1 MTIASRAANKLAER
15 RGADPTLPW
24 GNSQPPTNGQL
35 GMPVA
40 GVSVSEKTVL
50 SIAAAYSCL
59 RVISDAVATLP
70 LYNYVG
76 SKDKKREVAKP
87 SVLVQ
92 PYAEVTRVTWFSQA
106 TISLVGRG
114 NVFGQIVER
123 DTNLYPAQIKLIHPD
138 NAQVR
143 RLTDGTREYK
153 YFGKTIPPDDVF
165 HVPYLSVP
173 GSLVGLNPVEYL
185 RYTFALAHAADLYGG
200 AFFQNSAFPSGLIS
214 VEGDL
219 EEEEVLALQQDWNQQ
234 HQGIGQAHRI
244 GVITGGADFHAIS
257 IAPED
262 AQFIESRQLSRA
274 EIATLFGVPPHMIG
288 DVDRTSSWGMGIEQQ
303 ERMFNNTT
311 LNGILQRFSEAF
323 SSNEVTPNG
332 QYAEFDLS
340 DRYKGDMLTRYQAY
354 VLGRNGG
361 WLNADEIRAMEGQS
375 AIPEGK
381 GTDYLQPLN
390 MGVLS
395 GPGAPPNPIEQPKP
409 PTSGGEPQPPGGLDG
424 Q

>member
-1 MTIASRAANKLAER
+1 M
-15 RGADPTLPW
+15 
-24 GNSQPPTNGQL
+24 
-35 GMPVA
+35 
-40 GVSVSEKTVL
+40 
-50 SIAAAYSCL
+50 
-59 RVISDAVATLP
+59 
-70 LYNYVG
+70 
-76 SKDKKREVAKP
+76 
-87 SVLVQ
+87 
-92 PYAEVTRVTWFSQA
+92 
-106 TISLVGRG
+106 
-114 NVFGQIVER
+114 
-123 DTNLYPAQIKLIHPD
+123 
-138 NAQVR
+138 
-143 RLTDGTREYK
+143 
-153 YFGKTIPPDDVF
+153 F
-165 HVPYLSVP
+165 HIPYLSVP
-173 GSLVGLNPVEYL
+173 GALVGLNPVEYL

-219 EEEEVLALQQDWNQQ
+219 EEDEVLALQQDWNQQ

-340 DRYKGDMLTRYQAY
+340 DRYKGDMLTRFQSY

-361 WLNADEIRAMEGQS
+361 WLNSDEIRAFEGQ
-375 AIPEGK
+375 APIPDGA
-381 GTDYLQPLN
+381 GQDYLQPLN
-390 MGVLS
+390 MGVL
-395 GPGAPPNPIEQPKP
+395 GQVPDPMKP
-409 PTSGGEPQPPGGLDG
+409 PTSGGEPQSPGGLDAPPK
-424 Q
+424 

>member
-1 MTIASRAANKLAER
+1 MTIASRAASKLAER

-35 GMPVA
+35 GSPIA
-40 GVSVSEKTVL
+40 GVNVSEKTVL

-70 LYNYVG
+70 LYTFVG
-76 SKDKKREVAKP
+76 EQEKRRSVAKP

-92 PYAEVTRVTWFSQA
+92 PYAEITRVTWFSQA

-123 DTNLYPAQIKLIHPD
+123 DSNLYPAQIKLVHPD

-143 RLTDGTREYK
+143 RLADGTPQYK
-153 YFGKTIPPDDVF
+153 YFGKTIPIDDVF
-165 HVPYLSVP
+165 HIPYLSVP
-173 GSLVGLNPVEYL
+173 GALVGLNPVEYL

-200 AFFQNSAFPSGLIS
+200 AFFENSAFPSGLIS
-214 VEGDL
+214 AEGDL
-219 EEEEVLALQQDWNQQ
+219 EEDEVLALQQDWNQQ

-340 DRYKGDMLTRYQAY
+340 DRYKGDMLTRFQSY

-361 WLNADEIRAMEGQS
+361 WLNSDEIRAFEGQ
-375 AIPEGK
+375 APIPDGA
-381 GTDYLQPLN
+381 GQDYLQPLN
-390 MGVLS
+390 MGVL
-395 GPGAPPNPIEQPKP
+395 GQVPDPMKP
-409 PTSGGEPQPPGGLDG
+409 PTSGGEPQSPGGLDAPPK
-424 Q
+424 

>member
-1 MTIASRAANKLAER
+1 
-15 RGADPTLPW
+15 
-24 GNSQPPTNGQL
+24 
-35 GMPVA
+35 MPVA
-40 GVSVSEKTVL
+40 GVQVSEKTVL

-70 LYNYVG
+70 LYNYIG
-76 SKDKKREVAKP
+76 TKAKKREVTKP
-87 SVLVQ
+87 GVLVK
-92 PYAEVTRVTWFSQA
+92 PYAECTRITWFTQA

-143 RLTDGTREYK
+143 RVTSGANSGQVEYK
-153 YFGKTIPPDDVF
+153 YFGKTVPIDDVF
-165 HVPYLSVP
+165 HIPYLSVP
-173 GSLVGLNPVEYL
+173 GALVGLNPVEYL

-219 EEEEVLALQQDWNQQ
+219 EEDEVLALQQDWNQQ
-234 HQGIGQAHRI
+234 HKGIGQAHRI

-274 EIATLFGVPPHMIG
+274 EIATLYGVPPHMIG

-323 SSNEVTPNG
+323 SDNNVTPNG
-332 QYAEFDLS
+332 QYAEFDLA
-340 DRYKGDMLTRYQAY
+340 DRYKNDILTESQAD
-354 VLGRNGG
+354 VLARNGG
-361 WLNADEIRAMEGQS
+361 WMNVDEIRARRGL
-375 AIPEGK
+375 APLPDGK
-381 GTDYLQPLN
+381 GTDYLMPLN
-390 MGVLS
+390 MGVL
-395 GPGAPPNPIEQPKP
+395 GQDHPAMKP

-424 Q
+424 DKTK